1 VLVNDSGP
9 LSYQVQQVEQ
19 MGSTSLMRPTLCSN
33 MPNTAPGDAQTHFEV
48 VCHGQTAVQPGQTVR
63 LSMPPAALHFFDE
76 HGLRLQELNT

>member
-1 VLVNDSGP
+1 
-9 LSYQVQQVEQ
+9 
-19 MGSTSLMRPTLCSN
+19 

-48 VCHGQTAVQPGQTVR
+48 VCHGQTAVRPGQTVR